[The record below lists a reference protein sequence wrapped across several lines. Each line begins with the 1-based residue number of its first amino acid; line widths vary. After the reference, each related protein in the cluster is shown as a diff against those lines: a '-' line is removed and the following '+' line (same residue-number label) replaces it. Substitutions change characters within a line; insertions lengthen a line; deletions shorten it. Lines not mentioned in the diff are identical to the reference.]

1 MSHDIPN
8 LNDRRA
14 DGEPAGTDLLREL
27 ETIVETELNR
37 HLATT
42 KKWYPH
48 EYIPWSQGKDFADLG
63 SGDFEAWDESQST
76 LGAVARKAFVVNLL
90 TEDNLPEYH
99 RTIGSKFSPGSP
111 WATWL
116 RRWTAEENRH
126 GISMRDYLMTTRA
139 TDPRALEDD
148 RMEHMSRGFTEGDNK
163 DVLHIL
169 AYVTFQELATRIS
182 HSNTGKITGDPIAQ
196 RLLQRISLDENLHM
210 LFYRNVVAGALDI
223 APNQTMRAITDE
235 VVDFQMPG
243 ANMPEFRRS
252 AVEIATAGIYDL
264 PQHIESVVEPI
275 LRQWRVFEREDL
287 SGDGAAARDE
297 LAEFMDTQKIRVVK
311 FVEAR
316 DRRLARQALLRNS

>member
-1 MSHDIPN
+1 MSYDIPK
-8 LNDRRA
+8 LDERRA
-14 DGEPAGTDLLREL
+14 DGEPTGLDLLSEL
-27 ETIVETELNR
+27 EPIVEAELNR

-48 EYIPWSQGKDFADLG
+48 EYIPWSQGRDFVDLG
-63 SGDFEAWDESQST
+63 SGNFEAWDASQST
-76 LGAVARKAFVVNLL
+76 LGAVARKAFIINLL

-99 RTIGSKFSPGSP
+99 RTIGSKFPPDSA
-111 WATWL
+111 WASWL

-148 RMEHMSRGFTEGDNK
+148 RMEHMSRGFTEGDSK
-163 DVLHIL
+163 DVLHTL

-182 HSNTGKITGDPIAQ
+182 HSNTGRITGDPIAQ

-235 VVDFQMPG
+235 IVDFKMPG
-243 ANMPEFRRS
+243 ANMPDFRRS
-252 AVEIATAGIYDL
+252 AVEIAAAGIYDL
-264 PQHIESVVEPI
+264 PQHVKDVIEPI
-275 LRQWRVFEREDL
+275 LRAWKVFEREDFT
-287 SGDGAAARDE
+287 GDGAAARDE
-297 LAEFMDTQKIRVVK
+297 LADFMDTQKLQVIK
-311 FVEAR
+311 FIESR
-316 DRRLARQALLRNS
+316 DRRLARQAIRRDS